1 MLPFLEFDN
10 CIASSYFFIYTES
23 KINKRSPT
31 MKRIS
36 YFQKFV
42 TCFFALLL
50 CLCALAVQGRSE
62 TQRTLSFY
70 NTHTHERLTAIYK
83 KGAVYNPEAMEKISK
98 ILRDHRT
105 GDIHPIDPK
114 LMDYLYDL
122 LTEVDNHG
130 EVHIIS
136 GYRSPATNKKLRQ
149 GSKGVASRSQH
160 MQGKA
165 LDFRLP
171 GTDTAVLR
179 NKARAMQRGGVGYY
193 RKLNFVQI
201 DTGRVRHW

>member
-1 MLPFLEFDN
+1 MLKN
-10 CIASSYFFIYTES
+10 GS
-23 KINKRSPT
+23 KNQ
-31 MKRIS
+31 
-36 YFQKFV
+36 YFQSGTV
-42 TCFFALLL
+42 ACISIILSLIALSSAISFA
-50 CLCALAVQGRSE
+50 AQERK
-62 TQRTLSFY
+62 LSFY
-70 NTHTHERLTAIYK
+70 NTHTRERLTVVYK
-83 KGAVYNPEAMEKISK
+83 NAEDYNPRALIKINH

-122 LTEVDNHG
+122 LSAVGNHG

-136 GYRSPATNKKLRQ
+136 GYRSPKTNKKLRRN
-149 GSKGVASRSQH
+149 SKGVAAGSLH

-179 NKARAMQRGGVGYY
+179 DKALAMRRGGVGYY
-193 RKLNFVQI
+193 KKSDFIQI
-201 DTGRVRHW
+201 DTGRVRRW